1 MRPCAIVRFAFGRGR
16 GAESTIRPPERLLL
30 GTALA
35 ELGRRIGL
43 TDEDI
48 AAFEQMRD
56 KAPAE
61 PVRFE

>member
-1 MRPCAIVRFAFGRGR
+1 MRHCPVRVWAGPWCG
-16 GAESTIRPPERLLL
+16 STIRLPERLLL

-48 AAFEQMRD
+48 GAFEQMRD